1 MANANTNGK
10 KHGKLELHLYSTGR
24 AGECSTDKCHD
35 KRTLIYHRGT
45 LGWSPSFICE
55 DCLAD
60 LLEAYVRLV
69 GKDKAKE
76 VLAASLEL
84 LRDEPQSE
92 EAEKK
97 PEAVKPQ
104 RRSAK
109 NE

>member
-1 MANANTNGK
+1 M
-10 KHGKLELHLYSTGR
+10 
-24 AGECSTDKCHD
+24 
-35 KRTLIYHRGT
+35 
-45 LGWSPSFICE
+45 
-55 DCLAD
+55 
-60 LLEAYVRLV
+60 RLV

-84 LRDEPQSE
+84 LRDEPQPE